1 MALNRRQRKRIGATN
16 TGNLGVPPMAGRTP
30 PLGMGMG
37 SMGGPM
43 MKPPVTRPPVSAT
56 PIRRPPL
63 MKAKGMPLAGF
74 APGPKKGKK
83 GKKKG
88 TKIPLGLMI

>member
-1 MALNRRQRKRIGATN
+1 MKTKKL
-16 TGNLGVPPMAGRTP
+16 TGMMPPMP
-30 PLGMGMG
+30 PKMSQGMG
-37 SMGGPM
+37 SMGGPPMMRPPM
-43 MKPPVTRPPVSAT
+43 MKPPVTRPPAL

-74 APGPKKGKK
+74 MPGPKKAKK

-88 TKIPLGLMI
+88 TKIPPGLMI

>member
-1 MALNRRQRKRIGATN
+1 MKTMKK
-16 TGNLGVPPMAGRTP
+16 TGMMPAP
-30 PLGMGMG
+30 PLGMGT
-37 SMGGPM
+37 MGGPPM
-43 MKPPVTRPPVSAT
+43 MKPPMARPPAPAL

-74 APGPKKGKK
+74 MPGPKKSKK

-88 TKIPLGLMI
+88 TKIPPGLMI